1 MLPPER
7 RARLEK
13 KGALKRRGRPPS
25 HSRATLAHARHWLG
39 QRQAEVAQACISAA
53 QCAAASTVLDVAQPD
68 PKRRLPKCAAA
79 RAPARCRSNAPG
91 VSCWHRRPPGKTT
104 VADAQAPVAPASDGG
119 RPPAG
124 AEHSRTTTPRVRRG
138 ARAQDA
144 VAPRA
149 EPPPSSARQ
158 TAPHAAA
165 AAHGQLI
172 PGRKQHRAKPARTRS
187 ALISLRKEEI
197 ADEKT
202 GNADTAIR

>member
-13 KGALKRRGRPPS
+13 KGALIRRGRPPS

-39 QRQAEVAQACISAA
+39 HRQDKVAQACISAA
-53 QCAAASTVLDVAQPD
+53 QCAAASTVLDVVQPD

-138 ARAQDA
+138 AVHRMPLRPGPNRHRVQ
-144 VAPRA
+144 
-149 EPPPSSARQ
+149 
-158 TAPHAAA
+158 
-165 AAHGQLI
+165 
-172 PGRKQHRAKPARTRS
+172 PGRRRRPLQPPRTGRPPLGAS
-187 ALISLRKEEI
+187 N
-197 ADEKT
+197 T
-202 GNADTAIR
+202 GQNRPVRTDR